1 MSFPGPEKGIPTGT
15 IPAAIEGDPDAQAAA
30 QTLAE
35 QLGFTSFI
43 VDGDRAA
50 YHAAAVM
57 AGNFATT
64 LLVEAGR
71 ALSSCGIDEVDA
83 RRLLAPLALTSL
95 KNTIEAGSNALTG
108 PIVRGDEDVIA
119 AHENSLHEIDP
130 NLAKLYRAMTAATR
144 KLKT

>member
-1 MSFPGPEKGIPTGT
+1 MSFPGPEKGIPSGT

-30 QTLAE
+30 HLLAE
-35 QLGFTSFI
+35 QLGFSPFI
-43 VDGDRAA
+43 VAGDRAA

-71 ALSSCGIDEVDA
+71 ALSSCGIEEVDA

-95 KNTIEAGSNALTG
+95 NNTIEAGSEALTG

-119 AHENSLHEIDP
+119 SHENSLHEIDP
-130 NLAKLYRAMTAATR
+130 NLANLYRAMTDATR